1 MRGRPTG
8 EARPAAAVATSLAL
22 ALAVVVSAE
31 GCSPAPPEQ
40 RAAKV
45 VLIGWDGATWDVIR
59 PMLQRGELPVL
70 GGLIEGGGTGVLMA
84 EPPLLSPVVW
94 TTLATGFSP
103 RDHGIT
109 GFELADPT
117 SGVPILASS
126 FHRRRAALWQMV
138 SAGGKE
144 VGFVGWWSSW
154 PAEPVEGYLVSD
166 HLAYNRWDDWV
177 TRGNKERAGAFQLT
191 FPTELADE
199 LGPHAVPPS
208 DVGVET
214 IGALAAFDEDEAREM
229 MEAERPVMFHAP
241 SVVRY
246 GYSTDASN
254 QSFAEYLL
262 ESRVQ
267 PDLFSIT
274 YILSD
279 VAGHVFW
286 HRYEP
291 ELYPGA
297 DRHDDRLRD
306 AIPNVYRQ
314 LDRWTGEILKRIDP
328 DSTVIVLSDH
338 GMGAKRILPRPGVN
352 PAGDHTPEGI
362 FVISGP
368 GIPRGADLGVLQ
380 QIDLAPTVLAL
391 LDLPV
396 AEDMPGR
403 VVLAALPEGA
413 YAEPQW
419 IPSYGEGGEELY
431 PEGLSP
437 ADEEYKDRL
446 RALGYIR

>member
-1 MRGRPTG
+1 MRR
-8 EARPAAAVATSLAL
+8 AMALSCVLAL
-22 ALAVVVSAE
+22 VLVASVG
-31 GCSPAPPEQ
+31 GCSPAPPEE
-40 RAAKV
+40 RDTKV

-59 PMLQRGELPVL
+59 PMLRDGELPVL
-70 GGLIEGGGTGVLMA
+70 GRLIDGGGRGLLMA

-103 RDHGIT
+103 REHGIT

-117 SGVPILASS
+117 SGEPILASS

-138 SAGGKE
+138 SAGGKD

-154 PAEPVEGYLVSD
+154 PAEPVQGYLVSD
-166 HLAYNRWDDWV
+166 HLAYNRWDAWA
-177 TRGNKERAGAFQLT
+177 TRGNKEQAGEFQLT
-191 FPTELADE
+191 FPDSLVAELE
-199 LGPHAVPPS
+199 PHAVPPG

-214 IGALAAFDEDEAREM
+214 IGALAAFNEDEMREM
-229 MEAERPVMFHAP
+229 MEADRPIIFHAP

-254 QSFAEYLL
+254 QSFAEHLL
-262 ESRVQ
+262 DSRAQ

-286 HRYEP
+286 HHYEP

-297 DRHDDRLRD
+297 DRQDDRLHE
-306 AIPNVYRQ
+306 AVPNFYRQ
-314 LDRWTGEILKRIDP
+314 LDRWTGRILERIGP
-328 DSTVIVLSDH
+328 DSIVIVLSDH
-338 GMGAKRILPRPGVN
+338 GMEAMRILPQPGVN

-362 FVISGP
+362 FVIAGP
-368 GIPRGADLGVLQ
+368 GIPRGADLGSLR
-380 QIDLAPTVLAL
+380 QIDLTPTVLAM

-403 VVLAALPEGA
+403 VVLSALPDGV
-413 YAEPQW
+413 YANPRS
-419 IPSYGEGGEELY
+419 IPSYGRGGEDLL
-431 PEGLSP
+431 PEDLSP
-437 ADEEYKDRL
+437 ADEEYRDRL
-446 RALGYIR
+446 RSLGYIR